1 MLVELVDKF
10 SKFVGYK
17 INLEHKS
24 LFLYTINEQSIQEI
38 KEMILFNNSNRK

>member
-1 MLVELVDKF
+1 MLVELADNF

-24 LFLYTINEQSIQEI
+24 LFQYTRNEQSIQET
-38 KEMILFNNSNRK
+38 KEMILFNNSDRK